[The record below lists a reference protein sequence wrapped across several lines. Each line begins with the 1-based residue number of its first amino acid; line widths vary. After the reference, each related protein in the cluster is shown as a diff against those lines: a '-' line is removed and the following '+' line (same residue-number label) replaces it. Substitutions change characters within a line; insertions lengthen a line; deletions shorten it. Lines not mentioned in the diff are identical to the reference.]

1 MTSKELVN
9 LLRNDRDFII
19 ALDEAVAELDYS
31 VAAIVRAESGGSIHI
46 LNVFDGNELN
56 YGFAEIGDDGT
67 ARNAVI
73 SYVGKD
79 GEDHRVYPF
88 GKPIRPGVSEKDI
101 ERGFTDWLLS
111 HGYTVHGFSK

>member
-1 MTSKELVN
+1 MTSKELVT
-9 LLRNDRDFII
+9 LLRTDRDFII
-19 ALDEAVAELDYS
+19 ALDEAAAELDYS
-31 VAAIVRAESGGSIHI
+31 VAALVRADGQSIHI

-56 YGFAEIGDDGT
+56 YGFAEMGDDGT

-79 GEDHRVYPF
+79 GEDNIVYPF
-88 GKPIRPGVSEKDI
+88 GKPIRPGVTEKDI
-101 ERGFTDWLLS
+101 EKGFTDWLLS

>member
-9 LLRNDRDFII
+9 LLRTDRDFII
-19 ALDEAVAELDYS
+19 ALDEAAAELDYS
-31 VAAIVRAESGGSIHI
+31 VAVLVRTESGGSIHI

-56 YGFAEIGDDGT
+56 YGFAEMGDDGT

-88 GKPIRPGVSEKDI
+88 GKPIRPGVTEKDI
-101 ERGFTDWLLS
+101 EKGFTDWLVS